1 MNAEQKMKNN
11 KIVLGMSGGVDSTT
25 AALLLLER
33 GYDVYGMYFNIHE
46 TGFGGREEARAA
58 LREAYKAY
66 ENSIM
71 KCEHHFSED
80 KFIYKDASHEFRDI
94 VISDFVL
101 NTSTAERQT
110 LV

>member
-58 LREAYKAY
+58 RAKRTKP
-66 ENSIM
+66 M
-71 KCEHHFSED
+71 KTVS
-80 KFIYKDASHEFRDI
+80 
-94 VISDFVL
+94 
-101 NTSTAERQT
+101 
-110 LV
+110 